1 MNQESLLDT
10 PPGYYQTT
18 PVLLH
23 VGTDTFIALTFIGD
37 QEGYLK
43 YFKSYFLTGS
53 LSKKKILKMFPKVFS
68 VIFSH
73 GFSNRQVI
81 VKIFTS
87 FLTVSCPRNRR
98 WAGKL

>member
-53 LSKKKILKMFPKVFS
+53 LSKKKNTENVPQSFFCNFLS
-68 VIFSH
+68 WIF
-73 GFSNRQVI
+73 
-81 VKIFTS
+81 
-87 FLTVSCPRNRR
+87 
-98 WAGKL
+98 